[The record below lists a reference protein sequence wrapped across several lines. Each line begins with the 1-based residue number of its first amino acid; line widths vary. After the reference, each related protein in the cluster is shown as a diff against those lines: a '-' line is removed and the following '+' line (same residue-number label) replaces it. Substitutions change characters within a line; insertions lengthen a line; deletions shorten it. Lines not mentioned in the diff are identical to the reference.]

1 MTFDDPSVVVDELRS
16 APRPLLVVTDV
27 DGTLSPIAPRPDQAR
42 LAPGALD
49 ALRAVAALDGVMLAV
64 VSGRSLRE
72 LREQFGLLDAWNLV
86 GSHGAESAVAG
97 SLTAAETALRDEL
110 ASVLGEIAAAVPGA
124 MVEAKPVA
132 MALHVRGASPEGA
145 QQAMAAARAAYGD
158 DARVAVHEGRAV
170 YEIAV
175 RPVTKA
181 IALAELRRRLG
192 PASVAFFGDDRSDET
207 AFAVDGLVD
216 IGVKVGTAPTL
227 AQWRVADPTDVVEV
241 LRRLASPQTK

>member
-1 MTFDDPSVVVDELRS
+1 MIFHDPALVVDELRA
-16 APRPLLVVTDV
+16 APRPLLVATDV

-42 LAPGALD
+42 LATGALD
-49 ALRAVAALDGVMLAV
+49 VLRAVAALDGVTLAV

-72 LREQFGLLDAWNLV
+72 LREQFGLLDTWNLV
-86 GSHGAESAVAG
+86 GSHGAESAAAG
-97 SLTAAETALRDEL
+97 PLTAAESALRDEL
-110 ASVLGEIAAAVPGA
+110 ASALGEIAAVVPGA
-124 MVEAKPVA
+124 MVEAKPVG

-145 QQAMAAARAAYGD
+145 QRAIAAARAAYGD
-158 DARVAVHEGRAV
+158 DARFSVHEGRAV

-175 RPVTKA
+175 RAVTKA
-181 IALAELRRRLG
+181 IALTELRRRLD
-192 PASVAFFGDDRSDET
+192 PATVAFFGDDRSDET

-241 LRRLASPQTK
+241 LRRLARP